1 MYIDIAYADRLA
13 ELTFEARAWWC
24 IAVGSLLMLSVVVVR
39 AGRRCSPQ
47 LEVNPGA
54 AVPASLLKRLHRGES
69 ATASMEYLLVLFP
82 FLIIVMTVWQLA
94 FMINAQMH
102 VAYAAYGA
110 ARSASVVISTE
121 LTNEKEG
128 LLKKQDD
135 SGATKWRRIRDAAIP
150 GTLAISPGDFG
161 AAGMVALASS
171 VRRGGVGNLMQLPD
185 ASAIIPRFTLMT
197 AHHLDPGFFSGT
209 RLQRGLV
216 KNAYAEKMTQ
226 VLVNKQD
233 HTKTQDLAGASRIEV
248 TVNYIF
254 WLHVPYV
261 GRLMEAMF
269 EGYQNPITGEYILL
283 NPYPSMQLSETI
295 SMTNWPRRRA
305 IEPCT

>member
-24 IAVGSLLMLSVVVVR
+24 IAMASLLLLFIFIVR
-39 AGRRCSPQ
+39 AGRRWPLQDRYDSRSAQ
-47 LEVNPGA
+47 RET
-54 AVPASLLKRLHRGES
+54 LLKRLHQGES

-102 VAYAAYGA
+102 VAYAAYAA
-110 ARSASVVISTE
+110 ARSASVVIPTD
-121 LTNEKEG
+121 LQNEKEG
-128 LLKKQDD
+128 VLKKQGDA
-135 SGATKWRRIRDAAIP
+135 GATKWTRIRNAAIP

-161 AAGMVALASS
+161 TAGLVAAASA
-171 VRRGGVGNLMQLPD
+171 VRRGGAGSLLQPPDISAMVG
-185 ASAIIPRFTLMT
+185 RFTLMT
-197 AHHLDPGFFSGT
+197 VHHTNPGIFSGT
-209 RLQRGLV
+209 RLQRGVV
-216 KNAYAEKMTQ
+216 KNAYAERMTQ

-233 HTKTQDLAGASRIEV
+233 HTKAQDMAGADRIEV

-269 EGYQNPITGEYILL
+269 EGYKNPITGEYILL

-295 SMTNWPRRRA
+295 SMTSWPRRRA